1 MFSNLSRRQ
10 LLRLI
15 SLLIAGTAAGS
26 IPFFGKFFVNKAQA
40 QAANEVYKNRRIRV
54 ESKQKDDTPQSLQE
68 GARTVQTRFESPVE
82 LFIDDTRVNVIRIKG
97 TNKYRSY
104 LLPFGEYDSPS
115 DLAKALIDTRVALSN
130 DPAGSRVPTRQLK
143 LDTPGY

>member
-10 LLRLI
+10 LIRLI
-15 SLLIAGTAAGS
+15 TFLVAGTAVGS
-26 IPFFGKFFVNKAQA
+26 IPFLGKFFINKAQA

-54 ESKQKDDTPQSLQE
+54 VSKPTDDTPQTLQE

-82 LFIDDTRVNVIRIKG
+82 LFIDDTRVNLIRIKG

-104 LLPFGEYDSPS
+104 LLPFTEYNSPS
-115 DLAKALIDTRVALSN
+115 DLAKALIDTRVALPN
-130 DPAGSRVPTRQLK
+130 DSAGSRVPARQLK

>member
-1 MFSNLSRRQ
+1 MFSNFSRRQ

-15 SLLIAGTAAGS
+15 SFIIAGTAVGS
-26 IPFFGKFFVNKAQA
+26 IPFLRNFFINKAQA
-40 QAANEVYKNRRIRV
+40 QTANEVYKNRQIKV
-54 ESKQKDDTPQSLQE
+54 VSKQKDDTPQTLQE
-68 GARTVQTRFESPVE
+68 GARTVQTQFSSPVE
-82 LFIDDTRVNVIRIKG
+82 LYIDNTRVNIIRIKG

-104 LLPFGEYDSPS
+104 LLPFNEYDSPS
-115 DLAKALIDTRVALSN
+115 ALAKALIDTRVALTN